1 MDIDTFDERKDFT
14 YDKVNF
20 DGLPEYIAELQ
31 AGGMRAILIL
41 VSTAIVHGV
50 TVMTVPL

>member
-14 YDKVNF
+14 YDGVHF

-31 AGGMRAILIL
+31 EEGMRAILIL
-41 VSTAIVHGV
+41 VCASGYSILILG
-50 TVMTVPL
+50 PP